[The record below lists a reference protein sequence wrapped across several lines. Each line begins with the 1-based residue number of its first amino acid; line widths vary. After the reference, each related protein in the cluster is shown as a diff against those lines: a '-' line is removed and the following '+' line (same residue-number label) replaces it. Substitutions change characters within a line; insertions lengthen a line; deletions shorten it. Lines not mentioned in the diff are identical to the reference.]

1 VYNEFCV
8 VHIQTFDVEVLSG
21 APETLAAFVMVLFS
35 YFYDVAT
42 LKVTGYANST
52 PLPQIFHVS

>member
-1 VYNEFCV
+1 MYNEFCV

-52 PLPQIFHVS
+52 PLPQIFRVS